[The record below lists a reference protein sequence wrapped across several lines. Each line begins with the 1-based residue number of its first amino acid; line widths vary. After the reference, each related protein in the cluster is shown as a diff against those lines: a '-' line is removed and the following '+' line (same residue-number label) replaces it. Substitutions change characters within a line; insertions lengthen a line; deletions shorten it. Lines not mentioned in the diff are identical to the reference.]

1 MTSARRSWARSGGR
15 RRRSRDGWAGARR
28 RRWRRQRR
36 GRRGDGEGGAV
47 TLVRER
53 GDRVPRRAVAGY
65 AAGSVGTGG
74 FGTLPGLVLAYY
86 LTDTLAVPALLASLV
101 VVIPKVW
108 DVAIDPVVGTWSDHE
123 LRRRSTRTRLMT
135 LGALTLPV
143 GFVATFAA
151 PETLGPWGAAAW
163 VVVAFLLATTSFS
176 LFQVPY
182 IALPADLTDGYR
194 ERTRLLSWRIA
205 VLALAILVVGAGGPA
220 VRDAAGGGHRG
231 YLVMGVVVA
240 VVLLVGMLATVL
252 GVRGAAAPAA
262 GGTVTPPSPA
272 PGAAAGYRAGL
283 RALREHT
290 AYRVLLGVFVLQAVA
305 TGTMLAAAQYV
316 ATYTLGSQAALT
328 FLFVALVGPAL
339 LVMPLWTGYSARH
352 GKARSLTAASVL
364 FVVAALALTAVP
376 VLPTWWAYT
385 CVALAGVAYAGMQLF
400 PLAMLPDVI
409 SRAGRHQGGAMS
421 GLWTAGETAG
431 LASGPVLVLLMLAA
445 GGFVSS
451 AAGVRAEQPDTAL
464 TAIVL
469 AFSLAPAVL
478 VAASLLLLRRYQEPE
493 VSP

>member
-1 MTSARRSWARSGGR
+1 MTGLPGPGR
-15 RRRSRDGWAGARR
+15 
-28 RRWRRQRR
+28 
-36 GRRGDGEGGAV
+36 
-47 TLVRER
+47 
-53 GDRVPRRAVAGY
+53 RVPRRAVAGY

-101 VVIPKVW
+101 VVLPKVW
-108 DVAIDPVVGTWSDHE
+108 DVAIDPLVGAWSDRE
-123 LRRRSTRTRLMT
+123 LARRSTRTRLMG

-151 PETLGPWGAAAW
+151 PQALGPWGAATW
-163 VVVAFLLATTSFS
+163 VVGAFLLATTSFS

-194 ERTRLLSWRIA
+194 ERTRLLGWRIA
-205 VLALAILVVGAGGPA
+205 VLALAILLVGAGGPA

-240 VVLLVGMLATVL
+240 AVLLLGMLGTVL
-252 GVRGAAAPAA
+252 GVRGAAAPATEVA
-262 GGTVTPPSPA
+262 GAPGAAGAP

-283 RALREHT
+283 HALRGHA

-316 ATYTLGSQAALT
+316 ATYVLGSQAALT
-328 FLFVALVGPAL
+328 LLFVALVGPAL
-339 LVMPLWTGYSARH
+339 LVMPLWTGLSARH
-352 GKARSLTAASVL
+352 GKARSLTVASVL
-364 FVVAALALTAVP
+364 FVAAALALAAVP
-376 VLPTWWAYT
+376 VMPPWWTYT

-409 SRAGRHQGGAMS
+409 SRAGREQGGAMS

-451 AAGVRAEQPDTAL
+451 AAGVRAEQPGSAL
-464 TAIVL
+464 SAIVI

-478 VAASLLLLRRYQEPE
+478 VAGSLLLLRRYQEPE
-493 VSP
+493 VCP